1 MQKLSLAILMA
12 TYNGEEFIREQI
24 NSILNQTYKNWKLII
39 HDDGST
45 DNTVDI
51 IKEYTKKYPNKI
63 ILIEDNIKCNGAK
76 ENFSHLI
83 KSVHKNF
90 NFDYILFSDQDDIWL
105 PNKIE
110 VSLSKI
116 QEMEN
121 KFGKNIPLL
130 VHTDLKVVDE
140 YLNIMSNSFWRFQ
153 RLNPKKNSF
162 NYIMVQNNVTGCTTM
177 INKALFKKFKSI
189 PANAIMHD
197 WWIAL
202 IASAFGKII
211 PIYEPTVLYRQ
222 HKDNDTGAK
231 KFDIKYIFSKFKNK
245 DSIMDSISKT
255 FLQAEAFKDIFFK
268 ELNNEQKLIL
278 DDYLS
283 LKRKSFLD
291 KLVIVNKNRFFK
303 QGILRNLGFFYCL
316 LKVYDF

>member
-83 KSVHKNF
+83 KIAYKNF

-121 KFGKNIPLL
+121 KFGKNS
-130 VHTDLKVVDE
+130 HQK
-140 YLNIMSNSFWRFQ
+140 YS
-153 RLNPKKNSF
+153 
-162 NYIMVQNNVTGCTTM
+162 
-177 INKALFKKFKSI
+177 
-189 PANAIMHD
+189 
-197 WWIAL
+197 
-202 IASAFGKII
+202 KI
-211 PIYEPTVLYRQ
+211 
-222 HKDNDTGAK
+222 
-231 KFDIKYIFSKFKNK
+231 F
-245 DSIMDSISKT
+245 
-255 FLQAEAFKDIFFK
+255 
-268 ELNNEQKLIL
+268 
-278 DDYLS
+278 
-283 LKRKSFLD
+283 
-291 KLVIVNKNRFFK
+291 
-303 QGILRNLGFFYCL
+303 
-316 LKVYDF
+316 